1 VKINVYFDKW
11 LTHTIIMVK
20 IHPEI
25 KEFIEDQGIFAVG
38 TVGGNNIPN
47 VSPRIFFRV
56 DDEAIYWIDF
66 FKHKSFRNFQ
76 VNPWVTISVY
86 NKEELIGYQ
95 FRGTVKII
103 TDEPTKSK
111 IRESIIKKT
120 LEKYTSTKVKQISQK
135 EGQIIQ
141 FEPKVCYS
149 LNPEEYSDMCIG
161 SDIDSTQIFE
171 KIFD

>member
-1 VKINVYFDKW
+1 
-11 LTHTIIMVK
+11 MVK
-20 IHPEI
+20 IPPQI
-25 KEFIEDQGIFAVG
+25 KEFIEAQGIFAVG
-38 TVGGNNIPN
+38 TVSENHLPN

-56 DDEAIYWIDF
+56 DEDAIYWIDF

-95 FRGTVKII
+95 FRGTVGFI
-103 TDEPTKSK
+103 TDEPTKSQ
-111 IRESIIKKT
+111 IRESIIKRT
-120 LEKYTSTKVKQISQK
+120 LEKNTSFKVKQMSEK

-161 SDIDSTQIFE
+161 SDIDSTKIFE
-171 KIFD
+171 KM

>member
-1 VKINVYFDKW
+1 
-11 LTHTIIMVK
+11 MVK
-20 IHPEI
+20 IPPEI
-25 KEFIEDQGIFAVG
+25 KEFIEAQGIFAVG
-38 TVGGNNIPN
+38 TVSGNNLPN
-47 VSPRIFFRV
+47 VSPRIFFIV
-56 DDEAIYWIDF
+56 YDDSIYWIDF

-76 VNPWVTISVY
+76 INPWVTISVY
-86 NKEELIGYQ
+86 NKEELTGYQ

-111 IRESIIKKT
+111 IKESIIKKT
-120 LEKYTSTKVKQISQK
+120 LEKNTSPKVKQLSEK

-161 SDIDSTQIFE
+161 SEVDSTQIFE
-171 KIFD
+171 KI

>member
-1 VKINVYFDKW
+1 
-11 LTHTIIMVK
+11 MVK
-20 IHPEI
+20 IPPEI
-25 KEFIEDQGIFAVG
+25 KEFIESQGIFAVG
-38 TVGGNNIPN
+38 TVSGNNLPN

-56 DDEAIYWIDF
+56 DDDAIYWIDF

-76 VNPWVTISVY
+76 ANPWVTISVY
-86 NKEELIGYQ
+86 NKEELKGYQ

-103 TDEPTKSK
+103 SDEPTKSY
-111 IRESIIKKT
+111 IRESIIRKT
-120 LEKYTSTKVKQISQK
+120 LEKHTSSKVIQLSEK

-161 SDIDSTQIFE
+161 SDVDSTQIFE
-171 KIFD
+171 KF